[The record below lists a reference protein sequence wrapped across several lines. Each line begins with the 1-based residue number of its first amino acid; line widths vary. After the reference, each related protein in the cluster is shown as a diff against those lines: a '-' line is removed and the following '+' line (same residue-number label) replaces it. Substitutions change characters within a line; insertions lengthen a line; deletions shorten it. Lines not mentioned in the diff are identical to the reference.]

1 MCICIY
7 TRIMIVMTKSI
18 RIYTG
23 LSSLCLFMQKGLPG
37 KKKSDN
43 VILRALIA

>member
-7 TRIMIVMTKSI
+7 TRIVMTKSI
-18 RIYTG
+18 RTYTG
-23 LSSLCLFMQKGLPG
+23 LSSLCLVIQKVLPG
-37 KKKSDN
+37 QKKSDN